1 MLKQLLKNA
10 ALAVLAAAAFL
21 TVGSSAKATPDF
33 AKKEKQKCNYCHID
47 QVKNPRNFRGI
58 FYKANN
64 FSLAGFDNVAEAK
77 LAGVKPEAVG
87 SAAAPV
93 NTAYPAAKVAPA
105 LNFTVK
111 DIQGNPVR
119 LSRYEGSVIMVVNVA
134 SKCGNTPQYKSLEAL
149 YEKYKD
155 KGLVI
160 LGFPANE
167 FGAQEPGTDKEIKEF
182 CELTYKVAFPMF
194 SKVVVKG
201 EGIAPFYKFLTDKTT
216 NPKFGG
222 PIEWNFAK
230 FILGRNGE
238 VISRIKAGTD
248 PATPAVVAEIEKALA
263 AK

>member
-1 MLKQLLKNA
+1 MHSWLRIYLWLAILLLSSP
-10 ALAVLAAAAFL
+10 ALAR
-21 TVGSSAKATPDF
+21 PEY
-33 AKKEKQKCNYCHID
+33 AKKEKVDCGYCHVNIAAGY
-47 QVKNPRNFRGI
+47 FSYRGL
-58 FYKANN
+58 YYRLHRY
-64 FSLAGFDNVAEAK
+64 SFDRFDSVAEAK
-77 LAGVKPEAVG
+77 LAGVKPDSQGKESSPTNPEYPNV
-87 SAAAPV
+87 PV
-93 NTAYPAAKVAPA
+93 PAALDFVM
-105 LNFTVK
+105 K
-111 DIQGNPVR
+111 DILGNPVR

-194 SKVVVKG
+194 SKIVVKG

-216 NPKFGG
+216 NAKFGG
-222 PIEWNFAK
+222 DIEWNFAK
-230 FILGRNGE
+230 FIIGRNGQ
-238 VISRIKAGTD
+238 VVGRVKAGTD
-248 PATPAVVAEIEKALA
+248 PMTPAVVAMLEKELA